1 MPLKQG
7 SSQATISENISELIK
22 SGHPQEQAEAIA
34 LSESRKTKDNA
45 ESCREYD
52 VNGWPEIKNNPLS
65 REGIFPY
72 SGETVGGE
80 AGRIYSVY
88 RPEEELS
95 NPETIKS
102 FKLLPFVDDH
112 PAVLLG
118 DSDAGLT
125 PAEKKGI
132 EGIIGEDVYYKD
144 GILYGNIKILSESL
158 ADLIESGKKQLSVG
172 YRCVYKIVSG
182 VWNGI
187 PYDAVQRNIRGNH
200 LALVDQGR
208 MGKEVAVLDH
218 SIYTFDSI
226 EITKELK
233 MTEEVKKEEEKK
245 GMDAQEERFAK
256 ALDWIEGKMAKD
268 AAEEAEKE
276 KAAEK
281 AEEKGMDDDK
291 ETEKEE
297 KKEGMDAAYAMD
309 AAAINK
315 LEKSFLINATKRNS
329 LAERLSHDVGTFDSS
344 DMTLNEVAKYGA
356 DKLGLTCAAGAE
368 VIALDAYYHNRP
380 VDKVAFANDSA
391 GAAQEKG
398 VFTEFLKTKGE

>member
-1 MPLKQG
+1 
-7 SSQATISENISELIK
+7 
-22 SGHPQEQAEAIA
+22 
-34 LSESRKTKDNA
+34 
-45 ESCREYD
+45 
-52 VNGWPEIKNNPLS
+52 
-65 REGIFPY
+65 
-72 SGETVGGE
+72 
-80 AGRIYSVY
+80 
-88 RPEEELS
+88 
-95 NPETIKS
+95 
-102 FKLLPFVDDH
+102 
-112 PAVLLG
+112 
-118 DSDAGLT
+118 
-125 PAEKKGI
+125 
-132 EGIIGEDVYYKD
+132 
-144 GILYGNIKILSESL
+144 
-158 ADLIESGKKQLSVG
+158 
-172 YRCVYKIVSG
+172 
-182 VWNGI
+182 
-187 PYDAVQRNIRGNH
+187 
-200 LALVDQGR
+200 
-208 MGKEVAVLDH
+208 
-218 SIYTFDSI
+218 
-226 EITKELK
+226 